1 MGKQGDRC
9 REGCLSGGA
18 GPHQPIAMISSNAY
32 RFRRCP
38 LGQAAANLQVPR
50 YRQPSQPPGLVAVIN
65 STSPLTPPPRR
76 RGRPAAGRA
85 QLLIGCDPLHH
96 QLLPPAVQARPA
108 WQPPARWREQLKG
121 GALDA
126 VLLSAAGLA
135 HPCGS
140 ETGDPGSAAAPA
152 RPPAGDGITAIA
164 LGQRPLVLLHAIRQ
178 RQLMHHGSQGQRWQ
192 LLLPPAGEQPM
203 LWRHLEQLALLPLR
217 GCHADN
223 PQGWL
228 QRLQEGPYLL
238 PAHRSLLAQTPWR
251 EAGLQMVPFPEPLIE
266 RLWLLMRC
274 GDAQEMPL
282 SSLAAL
288 LRERLLADQGQS

>member
-1 MGKQGDRC
+1 
-9 REGCLSGGA
+9 
-18 GPHQPIAMISSNAY
+18 MIRSNAY
-32 RFRRCP
+32 CFRRCP
-38 LGQAAANLQVPR
+38 LGQAAANLQSPR
-50 YRQPSQPPGLVAVIN
+50 YRQLSQSPGLVAVID

-76 RGRPAAGRA
+76 RGRPATGRA

-108 WQPPARWREQLKG
+108 WQPPARWREQLNG

-126 VLLSAAGLA
+126 VLLSAAGLV

-140 ETGDPGSAAAPA
+140 ETGDPDSAAAAA
-152 RPPAGDGITAIA
+152 RPPVHWPDQAGDGITAIA

-178 RQLMHHGSQGQRWQ
+178 RQLMQHRSQGQRGQ

-223 PQGWL
+223 DQGWL

-238 PAHRSLLAQTPWR
+238 PAHRSLLARTPWK

-266 RLWLLMRC
+266 RLWLLLRC
-274 GDAQEMPL
+274 GDAQERPL
-282 SSLAAL
+282 RNLAAL
-288 LRERLLADQGQS
+288 LGERLRPDQGQS